1 MVVVKALPLKEVKL
15 MEQLRDESDRTY
27 FEAFGIEQSFIVD
40 VEVLHKTFEQEQTYL
55 TEALM
60 LHQNPEK
67 MKENMEK
74 AAFLNQ
80 AYSTLLNPKLRLL
93 YLVKLHGYDLS
104 QEEVIVSPGF
114 RMASMNILSALEEAK
129 TSDKPY
135 AAFREVLKRVS
146 VRIEGISRDLE
157 MIADDLDDVLD
168 WQPLVSNLNELEFYL
183 DIQAQSQALLYE
195 FLRKSKSAKK
205 K

>member
-1 MVVVKALPLKEVKL
+1 
-15 MEQLRDESDRTY
+15 MEQLRDENNKNY
-27 FEAFGIEQSFIVD
+27 FEAFGVEKSFIVD
-40 VEVLHKTFEQEQTYL
+40 VETLHKTFEQEQSYL

-104 QEEVIVSPGF
+104 QEEVVVSPGF
-114 RMASMNILSALEEAK
+114 RMASMNIMSALEEAK

-146 VRIEGISRDLE
+146 VRIESISRELE
-157 MIADDLDDVLD
+157 MIADDLEEVLD

-183 DIQAQSQALLYE
+183 DIQAQSQALLYD
-195 FLRKSKSAKK
+195 FLRKSKSSKSSS
-205 K
+205 